1 MDNKN
6 LPAYPQ
12 PITCKPNSDLYITT
26 DYNTSAM
33 GFSKRETIAA
43 MCLQGLLA
51 NKGIMYRNPN
61 YTLLSTEAAN
71 YSDALLTHLSNTNK

>member
-1 MDNKN
+1 MDNRN

-12 PITCKPNSDLYITT
+12 PLVVGTGGDIIASSWQHSDY
-26 DYNTSAM
+26 AGM
-33 GFSKRETIAA
+33 SKREMIAA

-61 YTLLSTEAAN
+61 YTLLSTEATNYAN
-71 YSDALLTHLSNTNK
+71 ALLSHLSNTDK